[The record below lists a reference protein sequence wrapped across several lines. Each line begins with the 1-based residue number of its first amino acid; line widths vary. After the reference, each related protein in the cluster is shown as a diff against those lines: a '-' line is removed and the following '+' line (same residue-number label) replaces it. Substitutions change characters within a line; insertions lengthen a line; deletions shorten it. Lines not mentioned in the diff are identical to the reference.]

1 VLIYAQGSRGSGLAT
16 LGLLWKG
23 EPLDSGNTAMRRLI
37 KPISTLLLVA
47 IPMAVVDPA
56 LAETRTARDGEAVIE
71 YQIDGTGPAVL
82 MIASLG
88 RPATDFDELSAS
100 LVAAGYSTI
109 RPQPRGIGGST
120 GPMSGLSLRD
130 LAADAMAAA
139 DDGPII
145 VIGHDFGQRVARMVA
160 ALYPDRV
167 ESVVMLGAGGKVP
180 MLPGAG
186 EALGAVFDAT
196 LPPDKHMD
204 AVRFSFFAPG
214 NDPSVWRDGWYP
226 AVAQMQT
233 AAAKTSRVE
242 DWWGAGKARLLVVVG
257 LQDVVA
263 PPENGRLIKDE
274 FGDRVTL
281 QEIDGAG
288 HAMLPERPKEVAS
301 AVLNFLK
308 PQSK

>member
-1 VLIYAQGSRGSGLAT
+1 
-16 LGLLWKG
+16 
-23 EPLDSGNTAMRRLI
+23 
-37 KPISTLLLVA
+37 
-47 IPMAVVDPA
+47 MAVVDPA
-56 LAETRTARDGEAVIE
+56 LAETRTARNGEAVIE
-71 YQIDGTGPAVL
+71 YQIDGKGPAVL

-88 RPATDFDELSAS
+88 RPASDFDELSAS

-109 RPQPRGIGGST
+109 RPQPRGIGRST
-120 GPMSGLSLRD
+120 GPMNRLSLRD

-160 ALYPDRV
+160 ALYPDRI
-167 ESVVMLGAGGKVP
+167 ESVIMLGAGGKVP
-180 MLPGAG
+180 MRPGAG

-204 AVRFSFFAPG
+204 AVRFAFFAPG
-214 NDPSVWRDGWYP
+214 NDPEVWRDGWYP
-226 AVAQMQT
+226 AVARMQT
-233 AAAKTSRVE
+233 AATKASRVE
-242 DWWGAGKARLLVVVG
+242 EWWGAGKARLLVVVG

-281 QEIDGAG
+281 EEIDGAG
-288 HAMLPERPKEVAS
+288 HAMLPERPKQVAA

-308 PQSK
+308 PQRK

>member
-1 VLIYAQGSRGSGLAT
+1 
-16 LGLLWKG
+16 
-23 EPLDSGNTAMRRLI
+23 MRRLI
-37 KPISTLLLVA
+37 KPLITFLLLIA
-47 IPMAVVDPA
+47 ISMAVVDPA
-56 LAETRTARDGEAVIE
+56 LAETRTARNDAAVIE
-71 YQIDGTGPAVL
+71 YQIDGKGPAVL

-88 RPATDFDELSAS
+88 RPASDFDELSAS

-120 GPMSGLSLRD
+120 GPMNGLSLRD

-139 DDGPII
+139 PHDGPII

-180 MLPGAG
+180 MRPGAG
-186 EALGAVFDAT
+186 EALRAVFDPT
-196 LPPDKHMD
+196 LPPDKHVD
-204 AVRFSFFAPG
+204 AVRFAFFAPG
-214 NDPSVWRDGWYP
+214 NDPEVWRDGWYP

-233 AAAKTSRVE
+233 AATKGSLVE
-242 DWWGAGKARLLVVVG
+242 EWWGAGKARLLVVVG

-288 HAMLPERPKEVAS
+288 HAMLPERPKQVAA